1 MKNKMK
7 IAPFVII
14 ELIAIAILMAV
25 SSPLSS
31 AAADAR
37 QTPSAGAN
45 AIVNPSF
52 EDMDGAGPK
61 GWFPATH
68 QGRGVLEI
76 DAAVAHSGG
85 RSAKIG
91 SAEGG
96 DLSWSTVAPVKPYSK
111 YRLSGWI
118 KTQDVKPLGRARG
131 ALFNIHGIDP
141 LQTKPVVGTQDWTRV
156 ELAIDTEANDALQIN
171 GLFGGWGRATGMAWF
186 DDVRLELL
194 SSKPM
199 NPTAAIDAAKTGA
212 PISKYIYGQFIEH
225 LGRCIYQG
233 IWAEM
238 LEDRK
243 FYYPVGD
250 KDSPWKAVGDARN
263 VRMNPI
269 RPYVGVHAPEIRL
282 RGNGEAGGIAQE
294 NLSVVKGKGYLGR
307 IVLAADPG
315 ARPVR
320 VSLAWGTGADD
331 RQTIVLSDLT
341 TGYKTVPLAFKAE
354 ASSDAARLE
363 VTSAGKEAFLVGT
376 LSLMPEDNVD
386 GFRPDV
392 LKVLKDL
399 DSPVYRWP
407 GGNFV
412 SGYNWSEGLGD
423 PDRRPPR
430 KNPAWLGVEHNDVGI
445 HEFLNFCR
453 LLATDPYIS
462 VNSGQG
468 DETQAADEVEYA
480 NGAPETAMGR
490 LRAANGRPQPWGV
503 KFWSIGNE
511 MYGSWQLGAMPLA
524 DYTLKHARF
533 AAAMRAKDPSIRL
546 VAVGAIGGWSEGML
560 AADAGDMDL
569 MSEHFY
575 CGELPGLMGHVAQIP
590 REVKRIADAHR
601 KYRSSIPAL
610 QGKDIRIAL
619 DEWNYWY
626 GPHVFGELGTR
637 YFLKDGLGIAAGLHE
652 YFRQSD
658 IIYMANYAQTVNVIG
673 AVKTTKTAAEFESTG
688 LVLKLYRAHYGTIPI
703 KVGGAPE
710 PLDVA
715 AAWKD
720 GKKVLTVAI
729 VNPTRE
735 KRTLPLTW
743 SGVSVPKTAKLYLIT
758 GTDPQAFNDP
768 GKEPV
773 IKIQEIPNAPFGNR
787 LTLPPMSVSLYEVR
801 VAK

>member
-1 MKNKMK
+1 MKKALFM
-7 IAPFVII
+7 IVGLVAC
-14 ELIAIAILMAV
+14 ILFLSE
-25 SSPLSS
+25 SSLSS
-31 AAADAR
+31 AASGQAA
-37 QTPSAGAN
+37 PVASN
-45 AIVNPSF
+45 IIVNPSF
-52 EDMDGAGPK
+52 EDMDGAAPK
-61 GWFPATH
+61 GWFQATH
-68 QGRGVLEI
+68 QGRGVFEI

-85 RSAKIG
+85 RSAKIS

-96 DLSWSTVAPVKPYSK
+96 DLSWSTVAPVKPFSK

-118 KTQDVKPLGRARG
+118 RTQDVKPLGRARG
-131 ALFNIHGIDP
+131 ALFNIHGLDP
-141 LQTKPVVGTQDWTRV
+141 LQTKPIVGTQDWTRV
-156 ELAIDTEANDALQIN
+156 ELLFDTEANDALQIN
-171 GLFGGWGRATGMAWF
+171 GLFGGWGRATGAAWF

-199 NPTAAIDAAKTGA
+199 NPTAAIDAARTGA

-233 IWAEM
+233 LWAEM

-282 RGNGEAGGIAQE
+282 RGNGDAGGVVQE
-294 NLSVVKGKGYLGR
+294 NLAVIKGKGYTGR

-315 ARPVR
+315 ALPIR
-320 VSLAWGTGADD
+320 VSLVWGAGTND
-331 RQTIVLSDLT
+331 RQTLTISDLT
-341 TGYKTVPLAFKAE
+341 TSYKTVPLSFKAE
-354 ASSDAARLE
+354 ASSAAARLE
-363 VTSAGKEAFLVGT
+363 IASTGKEAFLVGT

-392 LKVLKDL
+392 LKVLKEL

-412 SGYNWSEGLGD
+412 SGYNWRDGLGD
-423 PDRRPPR
+423 PDKRPPR
-430 KNPAWLGVEHNDVGI
+430 KNPAWLGVEHHDVGI

-453 LLATDPYIS
+453 LLGTDPYIS

-468 DETQAADEVEYA
+468 NETQAADEVEYA
-480 NGAPETAMGR
+480 NGAAETPMGR
-490 LRAANGRPQPWGV
+490 LRAANGHPQPWVV

-511 MYGSWQLGAMPLA
+511 MYGGWQLGSMPLA
-524 DYTLKHARF
+524 DYVKKHARF
-533 AAAMRAKDPSIRL
+533 AQAMRAKDPSIRL
-546 VAVGAIGGWSEGML
+546 VAVGAVGSWSEGML
-560 AADAGDMDL
+560 AANAEAMDL

-575 CGELPGLMGHVAQIP
+575 CGEMPGLMGHVAQIP
-590 REVKRIADAHR
+590 LEVKRIADAHR
-601 KYRSSIPAL
+601 KYRTSIPAL
-610 QGKDIRIAL
+610 QGKDIRVAL

-673 AVKTTKTAAEFESTG
+673 AIKTTKTAAEFETTG
-688 LVLKLYRAHYGTIPI
+688 LVLKLYRAHYGTVPI

-715 AAWKD
+715 AAWKE
-720 GKKVLTVAI
+720 GKKVLTVAV

-735 KRTLPLTW
+735 AQTLPLIW
-743 SGVSVPKTAKLYLIT
+743 SGVSVPKSARLYLIT
-758 GTDPQAFNDP
+758 GNDPQAYNDP

-773 IKIQEIPNAPFGNR
+773 IKIQEVPNVPFGSR
-787 LTLPPMSVSLYEVR
+787 LTVPPMSVSLYEVQ
-801 VAK
+801 VANK

>member
-1 MKNKMK
+1 MNKK
-7 IAPFVII
+7 KLVFALVVV
-14 ELIAIAILMAV
+14 LISAGSSSLAV
-25 SSPLSS
+25 SGAGQMKP
-31 AAADAR
+31 
-37 QTPSAGAN
+37 AGAN
-45 AIVNPSF
+45 IIVNPSF
-52 EDMDGAGPK
+52 EDMDGALPK
-61 GWFPATH
+61 GWFQATH
-68 QGRGVLEI
+68 QGRGVFEI
-76 DAAVAHSGG
+76 DAAAAHSGG
-85 RSAKIG
+85 RSAKIS

-96 DLSWSTVAPVKPYSK
+96 DLSWSTVVPVKPYSK

-118 KTQDVKPLGRARG
+118 KTLDVKPLGRARG
-131 ALFNIHGIDP
+131 ALFNVQGFDP
-141 LQTKPVVGTQDWTRV
+141 LQTRPFVGTQGWTRV
-156 ELAIDTEANDALQIN
+156 ELVLDTEANDALQIN
-171 GLFGGWGRATGMAWF
+171 GLFGGWGRATGTAWF
-186 DDVRLELL
+186 DDVVLECL
-194 SSKPM
+194 SSKAMTP
-199 NPTAAIDAAKTGA
+199 AAVMDASKTGA

-243 FYYPVGD
+243 FFYPVGD

-269 RPYVGVHAPEIRL
+269 RAYVGVHAPEIRL
-282 RGNGEAGGIAQE
+282 RGNGEAGGIAQD
-294 NLSVVKGKGYLGR
+294 NLAVVKGKGYVGR

-320 VSLAWGTGADD
+320 VSLVWGAGADD
-331 RQTIVLSDLT
+331 RQTIVLSDLI
-341 TGYKTVPLAFKAE
+341 TGYKTIPLTFKAG

-363 VTSAGKEAFLVGT
+363 VTSTGKEAFLVGT

-386 GFRPDV
+386 GFRSEV
-392 LKVLKDL
+392 LTVLKDL

-412 SGYNWSEGLGD
+412 SGYNWREGLGD

-430 KNPAWLGVEHNDVGI
+430 KNPAWLGIEHNDVGI
-445 HEFLNFCR
+445 HEFLDFCR
-453 LLATDPYIS
+453 LLGTDPYIS

-480 NGAPETAMGR
+480 NGASETPQGR
-490 LRAANGRPQPWGV
+490 LRAANGHPQPWGV

-524 DYTLKHARF
+524 DYALKHARF
-533 AAAMRAKDPSIRL
+533 AEAMRAKDPSIRL
-546 VAVGAIGGWSEGML
+546 VAVGAVGSWSEGML
-560 AADAGDMDL
+560 SANAGAMDL

-575 CGELPGLMGHVAQIP
+575 CGELPGLLGHVAQIP

-601 KYRSSIPAL
+601 AYRTSIPAL
-610 QGKDIRIAL
+610 QGKDIRVAL

-658 IIYMANYAQTVNVIG
+658 IVFMANYAQTVNVIG
-673 AVKTTKTAAEFESTG
+673 AVKTTKTAAGLETTG

-703 KVGGAPE
+703 QVGGGPE

-715 AAWKD
+715 AAWKE
-720 GKKVLTVAI
+720 GKRVLTVAV

-735 KRTLPLTW
+735 AQSLPLTW
-743 SGVSVPKTAKLYLIT
+743 RGVGVPKTARLYLIT

-768 GKEPV
+768 GKEPAV
-773 IKIQEIPNAPFGNR
+773 KIQEIPAAPFGSR
-787 LTLPPMSVSLYEVR
+787 LTLPPMSVSLYEAQI
-801 VAK
+801 AK